1 MNKKK
6 MLGVCKRVLGYSLL
20 LICLVL
26 ILFPFYWQFLTS
38 LKPTREVGDIRFL
51 PNWDTASFHAYVFI
65 MTERPFMRYI
75 LNSFVVASMTMMI
88 AVVIAAMAS
97 YALARL
103 KFKHRGLILGSI
115 LAISM
120 FPNISMLSPIYM
132 TISTAGL
139 RNTWWAL
146 IIPNL
151 SFAMPMSVW
160 YLTTFFRTIPFELE
174 EAAKVD
180 GATPVQALIKVIVPL
195 VAPGTFTTAILIF
208 IMAWN
213 EYLFSL
219 TINTDDL
226 WRTVTVG
233 ITMFRGEYTMPW
245 VEQAAAI
252 ITVTVPIAIMVLVLQ
267 RPIISGLTSGA
278 VKG

>member
-1 MNKKK
+1 MNKKTLK
-6 MLGVCKRVLGYSLL
+6 ICKLIVGYTLL
-20 LICLVL
+20 LGFLVI

-38 LKPTREVGDIRFL
+38 LKPTREIGEIRFL
-51 PNWDTASFHAYVFI
+51 PNWETASFHAYYFI
-65 MTERPFMRYI
+65 MTERPFLRYI
-75 LNSFVVASMTMMI
+75 LNSLVVASLTMAA
-88 AVVIAAMAS
+88 AVTIAAMAS

-103 KFKHRGLILGSI
+103 KFKNRGVILASI

-120 FPNISMLSPIYM
+120 FPSISMLSPIYM
-132 TISTAGL
+132 TISNIGL

-180 GATPVQALIKVIVPL
+180 GATPVQALVKVIIPL

-252 ITVTVPIAIMVLVLQ
+252 ITVTVPIALMVLILQ